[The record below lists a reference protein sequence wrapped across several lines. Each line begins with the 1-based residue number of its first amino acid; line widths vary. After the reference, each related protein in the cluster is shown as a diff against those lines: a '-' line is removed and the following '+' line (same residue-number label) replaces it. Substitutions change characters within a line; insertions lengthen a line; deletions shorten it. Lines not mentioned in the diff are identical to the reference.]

1 MVRLS
6 IVLLIVMYV
15 LVGCTRGVIGGG
27 PKTGNRADAL
37 AAFAADVEPEA
48 QTLLDKTIYASPMP
62 ITWKAA
68 PLFGMQESANPMST
82 DNPYVRQDR
91 VLRQGTLPDGAEIIV
106 EGLYSYKAKKIQ
118 SINLIIDYEET
129 AKKKTIGNVSIDA
142 GLLKSVKLSPTLIT
156 ALLAGLGKG
165 SMSSSQPITYQAV
178 AEIGGKRFEAT
189 TAVHR
194 GKPLRLELTCMYFR

>member
-1 MVRLS
+1 MCMVF
-6 IVLLIVMYV
+6 
-15 LVGCTRGVIGGG
+15 GCSRGAIGGG

-91 VLRQGTLPDGAEIIV
+91 VLRQGTLPDGAEVTV
-106 EGLYSYKAKKIQ
+106 EGMYSYKTKRII
-118 SINLIIDYEET
+118 SVNLIIDYEET
-129 AKKKTIGNVSIDA
+129 APKKTIGNTPIDA
-142 GLLKSVKLSPTLIT
+142 GLLNSVKLSPTLVT

-165 SMSSSQPITYQAV
+165 SMSGSQPITYQA
-178 AEIGGKRFEAT
+178 ATEIGGKQFEAT
-189 TAVHR
+189 TAVQR
-194 GKPLRLELTCMYFR
+194 GKPLRLELTCMYYR

>member
-1 MVRLS
+1 MIRFLTPF
-6 IVLLIVMYV
+6 LTALCLIV
-15 LVGCTRGVIGGG
+15 GCSRGAIGGG

-37 AAFAADVEPEA
+37 AAFAADIEPEA
-48 QTLLDKTIYASPMP
+48 QALLDKTIYASPMP
-62 ITWKAA
+62 ITWTAA

-106 EGLYSYKAKKIQ
+106 EGLYSYKTKKIQ
-118 SINLIIDYEET
+118 SVNLIIDYEET
-129 AKKKTIGNVSIDA
+129 VSKKTVGNVPIDA
-142 GLLKSVKLSPTLIT
+142 RLLNSVKLSPTLIS
-156 ALLAGLGKG
+156 ALLAGLGNG
-165 SMSSSQPITYQAV
+165 STSSSQPIKYQAA